1 MAPSAQPPNAEP
13 HYRQTVVAALAAR
26 VGVIVGSIGSGST
39 SPCSLR
45 AGWISRA
52 GAGVS
57 IGVGAGWGLWLL
69 AFSSA
74 ALCLTAS
81 VVAVQ
86 IPAGVSARDG
96 DDLDTDEAARW
107 SGLLIS
113 IRPAS
118 QPGKFFAQA
127 SLRG

>member
-1 MAPSAQPPNAEP
+1 LGKNRFNARWAIP
-13 HYRQTVVAALAAR
+13 LAWAVVVAAVACLTDAVINIVR
-26 VGVIVGSIGSGST
+26 LMRIPKENFFGV
-39 SPCSLR
+39 C
-45 AGWISRA
+45 
-52 GAGVS
+52 

-74 ALCLTAS
+74 APGLTAS

-107 SGLLIS
+107 SGLLIP